1 MLVRIQCIDLTSS
14 ERKRFRAKIDKLPRV
29 GDPFS
34 IAYIDD
40 DEVVQG
46 SLSGIVHHIVR
57 INKPPKN
64 MHGQR
69 LEQAAIE
76 MKQCV
81 IS

>member
-14 ERKRFRAKIDKLPRV
+14 ESKSFRAKIKKLPRV

-34 IAYIDD
+34 IDYIDD
-40 DEVVQG
+40 HEIVQG